1 MRKDVHEGLWSDSEY
16 SIENYQT
23 EMPDDNTIRGIEKEL
38 GYKFPASYLAF
49 MRCHNGGLVKRD
61 CCPYVDSSTGKAGEV
76 FISGFIGIGG
86 DKPNTLMGT
95 FGSRFWIEEW
105 EYPDIGIAI
114 CDCPSAGHDMIF
126 LDYRVCGPEGEPCV
140 VHVDQELDY
149 EITRIADS
157 FDEFVDKLTV
167 QKEDEINTNSIVFH
181 STPKLDKL
189 IEQLHVKHPEWF
201 KKG

>member
-16 SIENYQT
+16 SMENYQT
-23 EMPDDNTIRGIEKEL
+23 EMPDDDTIREIEKEL
-38 GYKFPASYLAF
+38 GYKFPASYLSF
-49 MRCHNGGLVKRD
+49 MRCHNGGLVERD
-61 CCPYVDSSTGKAGEV
+61 CCPYVDSSAKKEGEA
-76 FISGFIGIGG
+76 FISGFLGIGR

-126 LDYRVCGPEGEPCV
+126 LDYRACGPEGEPCV
-140 VHVDQELDY
+140 VHVDQEMDY
-149 EITRIADS
+149 EITKIADS

-167 QKEDEINTNSIVFH
+167 QKEEEINTNGIVFH
-181 STPKLDKL
+181 STPKLDKM
-189 IEQLHVKHPEWF
+189 IEQLRVKHPKWF
-201 KKG
+201 KKE